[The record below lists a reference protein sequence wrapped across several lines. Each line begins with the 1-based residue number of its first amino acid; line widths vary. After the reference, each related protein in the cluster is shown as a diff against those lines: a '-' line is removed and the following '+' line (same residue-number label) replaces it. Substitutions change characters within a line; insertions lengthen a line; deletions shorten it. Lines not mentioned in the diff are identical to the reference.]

1 MQLSVRDVRDGV
13 VLVEYP
19 EASEEEANE
28 AAAALGLRLRVW
40 APRGLLDAI
49 PGARSLL
56 VLFDASRLRRKRL
69 LDQIELSSRRGAPGN
84 GGRRLFRIPVAY
96 GAEDLSELAH
106 GAGMTAEEFARQ
118 HAAPEYR
125 VAFIGFAPGFP
136 YLSGLPSQLHAP
148 RLPSPRPRVAAGR
161 VAIGGPYTGVY
172 PGASPG
178 GWRLI
183 GQTSVRLFDP
193 YADPPALLSAGDRV
207 CFEPVRPEDLP
218 VAVAK
223 ARTGANPPGSAV
235 LRVIAPGLFTS
246 IQGAPRHGL
255 GSSGVPAGGA
265 MDLSSLARANGLVGN
280 APGAPALE
288 IALAGPELEVLKDSV
303 VAIAGGEFAAQW
315 NGKPAPFG
323 EAFRVA
329 AGDRLHFGRAR
340 RGARVYL
347 AVEGGVIDSRARGEA
362 VRRLET
368 GDEVAVSSQRS
379 AVSLRDVGPM
389 ELAEEILLR
398 VIPGPQA
405 DHFRKASIDRFFAG
419 SWRVSPMSDRR
430 GLRLEG
436 EPLAHVRAPEIPS
449 EGTVPGSI
457 QVPGGGLPIVLG
469 PDGPVTGGYP
479 KIATVIGADLA
490 LLGQAAPGA
499 LLAFRAVCLDE
510 ALAAGGSTISV
521 P

>member
-1 MQLSVRDVRDGV
+1 MKLAVRDIRDGV

-28 AAAALGLRLRVW
+28 AAAALGYGLRAS

-56 VLFDASRLRRKRL
+56 VLFDASRLRRGRL
-69 LDQIELSSRRGAPGN
+69 RKEIEHTGRRGAPGS
-84 GGRRLFRIPVAY
+84 GARRLLRIPVAY
-96 GAEDLSELAH
+96 GAEDLSELAR
-106 GAGMTAEEFARQ
+106 GAGMTTEEFARQ
-118 HAAPEYR
+118 HAEPEYR

-136 YLSGLPSQLHAP
+136 YLSGLPRQLQAP
-148 RLPSPRPRVAAGR
+148 RLSSPRPRVAAGR
-161 VAIGGPYTGVY
+161 VAIGGSYTGVY

-193 YADPPALLSAGDRV
+193 HADPPALLSAGDRV
-207 CFEPVRPEDLP
+207 RFEPVRPEDLP

-223 ARTGANPPGSAV
+223 ALTGARPPGAAV

-255 GSSGVPAGGA
+255 GSSGVPSGGA
-265 MDLSSLARANGLVGN
+265 MDLSSLARANALVGN

-288 IALAGPELEVLKDSV
+288 IALAGPELEVLKPSM
-303 VAIAGGEFAAQW
+303 AGIAGGDFAAQW
-315 NGKPAPFG
+315 NGKSAPFE
-323 EAFRVA
+323 EAFQVA

-347 AVEGGVIDSRARGEA
+347 AVEGGVIDSRAPGEPE
-362 VRRLET
+362 RRLEA
-368 GDEVAVSSQRS
+368 GVGIAVGSQPSARS
-379 AVSLRDVGPM
+379 PRGAGPI
-389 ELAEEILLR
+389 ELAEEIFLR
-398 VIPGPQA
+398 VIPGPQS
-405 DHFRKASIDRFFAG
+405 DHFPAAAIAQFFSG
-419 SWRVSPMSDRR
+419 SWRVSSMSDRR

-436 EPLAHVRAPEIPS
+436 ERLAHVQAPEIPP

-479 KIATVIGADLA
+479 KIATVIGPDLP

-499 LLAFRAVCLDE
+499 SLAFRAVSMAE
-510 ALAAGGSTISV
+510 ALGV
-521 P
+521 RREYH